1 MNLFNMLDDASE
13 YAKELEERLQD
24 AIAAAEDTQRELD
37 GLKLNV
43 SDADKLLCD
52 AFHACA
58 TGKTTKAEGLIH
70 DAIYT
75 LCREIM

>member
-1 MNLFNMLDDASE
+1 MNLFNMLDEASE
-13 YAKELEERLQD
+13 YAKELEERLEN
-24 AIAAAEDTQRELD
+24 AIADAKDAQLELD
-37 GLKLNV
+37 ALKLNV

-58 TGKTTKAEGLIH
+58 TNKTAKAEGLIH

-75 LCREIM
+75 LYRERM

>member
-13 YAKELEERLQD
+13 YAKELEERLED
-24 AIAAAEDTQRELD
+24 AIADAKDAKLELD

-52 AFHACA
+52 AFYACA
-58 TGKTTKAEGLIH
+58 AGKTTKAKGLIH

-75 LCREIM
+75 LYRERM